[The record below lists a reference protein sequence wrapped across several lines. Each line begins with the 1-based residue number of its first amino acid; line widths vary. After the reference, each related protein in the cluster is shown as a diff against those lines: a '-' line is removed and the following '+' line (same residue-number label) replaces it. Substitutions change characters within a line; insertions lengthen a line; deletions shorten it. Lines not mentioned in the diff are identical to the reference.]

1 MAGTDTVIPVA
12 TRNGLRDRP
21 EVDRLDPYPRGIKAN
36 LGQFS
41 QQTLQVFFVGLTI
54 GMERTVLPTLSG
66 SFGVARGSYSFLG
79 AFVISFGL
87 IKGALNFFAGH
98 LSDRKGRKRVML
110 FGWFAALP
118 IPFLI
123 LYAPNWWWIITANV
137 FLGVN
142 QAFAWTM
149 TITSQVDLAG
159 GRQRGLAVG
168 INECLGYVGVGLAG
182 IATGYLAGTFGP
194 RHALF
199 GFGLAV
205 IALGLFGT
213 LFLIRETLPWALAEQ
228 VALPR
233 ANSSSAAHAHLEA
246 IPKDP
251 SGFEVFRLVSFRHP
265 GYRALAQG
273 GTANKIADALVW
285 VLFPVF
291 LKDHGASLA
300 LIGWVTG
307 AYAMAWGVAQLATGH
322 LSDRIGRKPPIVLG
336 FWLLAAGIAG
346 ASLVARPVAWLG
358 CAMVMGLGMALLYPN
373 LIAAVA
379 DLTPPAWRG
388 AALGVYRYWR
398 DTGYAIGALI
408 LGLAAEASGNVVAA
422 FWLTVILLLLSGLWI
437 ALAVEETH
445 VPDR

>member
-1 MAGTDTVIPVA
+1 MGTNAGTPVA
-12 TRNGLRDRP
+12 TRNGLGERS
-21 EVDRLDPYPRGIKAN
+21 EIDRLDPYPRGIKAN

-66 SFGVARGSYSFLG
+66 SFGVRSGSYSFLG

-87 IKGALNFFAGH
+87 IKGLLNFYAGH

-123 LYAPNWWWIITANV
+123 LYAQNWWWIIAANV

-182 IATGYLAGTFGP
+182 IATGYLAETFGP

-205 IALGLFGT
+205 IALGLLGT
-213 LFLIRETLPWALAEQ
+213 VFLIRETLPWAHAEQ
-228 VALPR
+228 AAPR
-233 ANSSSAAHAHLEA
+233 ANSSAPVHAHLA
-246 IPKDP
+246 AMPQRP

-265 GYRALAQG
+265 SYRALAQG

-285 VLFPVF
+285 VLFPIF
-291 LKDHGASLA
+291 FKNHGVSLA
-300 LIGWVTG
+300 LIGWITG
-307 AYAMAWGVAQLATGH
+307 AYAMAWGLAQLATGH
-322 LSDRIGRKPPIVLG
+322 LSDRIGRKPPIVVG

-346 ASLVARPVAWLG
+346 TSLVAGRAAWLG
-358 CAMVMGLGMALLYPN
+358 CAIVMGLGMAMLYPN

-388 AALGVYRYWR
+388 GALGVYRYWR

-422 FWLTVILLLLSGLWI
+422 FWLAVIVLFLSGLWI
-437 ALAVEETH
+437 ALAVKETH
-445 VPDR
+445 APAR

>member
-1 MAGTDTVIPVA
+1 M
-12 TRNGLRDRP
+12 
-21 EVDRLDPYPRGIKAN
+21 DRLDRYPRGIKAN

-66 SFGVARGSYSFLG
+66 SFGVPSRSYSFLG

-87 IKGALNFFAGH
+87 IKGLLNFYAGH
-98 LSDRKGRKRVML
+98 LSDRKGRKKVML
-110 FGWFAALP
+110 FGWFAAVP

-123 LYAPNWWWIITANV
+123 LYAPNWWWIIAANV

-149 TITSQVDLAG
+149 TITSQIDLAG
-159 GRQRGLAVG
+159 GKQRGLAVG

-194 RHALF
+194 RQALF
-199 GFGLAV
+199 GFGVAV
-205 IALGLFGT
+205 IAVGLFGT
-213 LFLIRETLPWALAEQ
+213 LFLIRETLPWACTEQ
-228 VALPR
+228 AALPR
-233 ANSSSAAHAHLEA
+233 ANSSAPVHAHLLA
-246 IPKDP
+246 MPQDP
-251 SGFEVFRLVSFRHP
+251 SGFDVFRLVSFRHP
-265 GYRALAQG
+265 VYRALAQG

-291 LKDHGASLA
+291 LKQHGASLA
-300 LIGWVTG
+300 LIGWITG
-307 AYAMAWGVAQLATGH
+307 AYAMMWGLAQLATGH

-336 FWLLAAGIAG
+336 FWLLASGIAG
-346 ASLVARPVAWLG
+346 ASLVAGPGAWLG
-358 CAMVMGLGMALLYPN
+358 CAMVMGLGMAMLYPN

-388 AALGVYRYWR
+388 GALGVYRYWR

-422 FWLTVILLLLSGLWI
+422 FWLTVIVLFLSGLWI
-437 ALAVEETH
+437 ALAVKETH
-445 VPDR
+445 APTS